1 LCKPVFGCDDSRSF
15 LTHSFN
21 TQRKT
26 AVSNQFQPLADG
38 EVVSVQS
45 TYRVSELAAQI
56 RSKVADTLAEW
67 ANENGVD
74 GEALRFGS
82 KGWEKG
88 KVRLH
93 LAIEFCPNDDEAQAS
108 SVPSVGSTAPASA
121 PAAPMAPM
129 ANFSGGPTSSQQQIS
144 APASIPDFESIAL
157 AGPVATAT
165 AVATAAPEA
174 ALELETEAPPQIDS
188 TLDDEQFELGT
199 MSEIT
204 GEIDM
209 QLNDGE
215 PSGYVDFDLSDSLPE
230 VSLDDLVA
238 QSEGIKPSIIDEVW
252 NEMSQPNWPGVS
264 RA

>member
-1 LCKPVFGCDDSRSF
+1 MTLG
-15 LTHSFN
+15 HSSPTQFN

-108 SVPSVGSTAPASA
+108 SSPSVGSTAPSSA

-129 ANFSGGPTSSQQQIS
+129 ANFSGGPSSSQQQIA
-144 APASIPDFESIAL
+144 APAAIPDFESIAV
-157 AGPVATAT
+157 AGTMGAVATAT
-165 AVATAAPEA
+165 AVATAVPET
-174 ALELETEAPPQIDS
+174 ALELETPPQIDS

>member
-1 LCKPVFGCDDSRSF
+1 MTLRSF

-93 LAIEFCPNDDEAQAS
+93 LAIEFCPSDDEAQAS
-108 SVPSVGSTAPASA
+108 GAPSVGSSLSSA
-121 PAAPMAPM
+121 PAPMAPT
-129 ANFSGGPTSSQQQIS
+129 ANFSGGITSQHQVS
-144 APASIPDFESIAL
+144 APAAIPDFESVAM
-157 AGPVATAT
+157 AGSGAVAVAAPIATAE
-165 AVATAAPEA
+165 PEI
-174 ALELETEAPPQIDS
+174 ETPQIES
-188 TLDDEQFELGT
+188 TLDDEQFDLGT
-199 MSEIT
+199 MSEVT

-230 VSLDDLVA
+230 VSLDDLVS
-238 QSEGIKPSIIDEVW
+238 QTEGARPSIIDEVW